1 VRCDEARE
9 LAPELALG
17 IAVGEERAEGLRHV
31 AGCPACRTALRELS
45 DVADEL
51 LLLAPSREPAP
62 GFESRV
68 LAELGAPAR
77 PRRRGRRLAMR
88 LAAPVAAA
96 LAGAA
101 IVFAALDDERELA
114 GSYRDTLEVAD
125 GQYFRAARLEGP
137 GGTPAGFVF
146 GYQGRTSW
154 VLVVV
159 DRSHRDPAY
168 RGELVTRT
176 GRRAPLRGFA
186 LDPRSGSWGRAIPMD
201 LHDVSSVRL
210 VDRRSGETLEAVL
223 RGR

>member
-17 IAVGEERAEGLRHV
+17 VAAGEERAEGLRHI
-31 AGCPACRTALRELS
+31 ADCPRCRTAVRELS

-51 LLLAPSREPAP
+51 LLLTPSHEPAP

-68 LAELGAPAR
+68 LARVGA
-77 PRRRGRRLAMR
+77 PRRRRRTRRIAMR

-114 GSYRDTLEVAD
+114 GSYRDTLDVAD
-125 GQYFRAARLEGP
+125 GQYFKAARLEAP
-137 GGTPAGFVF
+137 GGVPAGFVF

-159 DRSHRDPAY
+159 DRSHRDAAY
-168 RGELVTRT
+168 RGELVTGT
-176 GRRAPLRGFA
+176 GRRAPLRGFR

-201 LHDVSSVRL
+201 LHGVSSVRL

-223 RGR
+223 RER